1 MPVITRFL
9 GMVIKMYF
17 LGREHGVAHIH
28 VIYGEYTGVIDII
41 TGEMIEGDLPSRALG
56 LVREWVN
63 IHRTALLEM
72 WNSQSIR
79 PLPPLE

>member
-28 VIYGEYTGVIDII
+28 VIYGEYTGVIDVA
-41 TGEMIEGDLPSRALG
+41 TGDMLEGDLPSRAPG
-56 LVREWVN
+56 VGARVGKFVP
-63 IHRTALLEM
+63 RRVA
-72 WNSQSIR
+72 
-79 PLPPLE
+79 